1 MKKILILF
9 LALTGLYSHTVAQ
22 SKLDDFGRIVIN
34 TYLPDNMPLPAE
46 AKNLLETK
54 LNQITTNNGMG
65 GSQVNPRFIITASVN
80 VGTKDIIAG
89 PPQLIAQNLDITL
102 FVGDALS
109 NTKFANLT
117 LSLKGVGTN
126 ENKAFI
132 DAFKTLNPK
141 NKEIAS
147 FLSEGKDKIIAYY
160 TSQCDFMIKDAQT
173 LAKQEKYDEA
183 IYKLA
188 LVPEVCQDCYFKCL
202 DNITIIYQQK
212 LDADCKIKFTKAK
225 TIWTASQN
233 PKGAEE
239 AGDILSSINPMASCE
254 AEVTSFIK
262 AIDAKLKADEKARWQ
277 FKMKQYADKIAAQK
291 EQVRIAEEK
300 GKRDDTYRENQSQ
313 RDAISQEKQ
322 SSRNFELDK
331 IRVSAYREVAVEYA
345 RNQPKT
351 VTYNNIYWR

>member
-102 FVGDALS
+102 FVGDAIS

-132 DAFKTLNPK
+132 DALKTLNPK

-160 TSQCDFMIKDAQT
+160 TSQCEIICTQAT
-173 LAKQEKYDEA
+173 ALATQYKFDEA
-183 IYKLA
+183 IFNLMT
-188 LVPEVCQDCYFKCL
+188 VPEVCTICYTQTRAL
-202 DNITIIYQQK
+202 ANTIFQQK
-212 LDADCKIKFTKAK
+212 AKAECAEKLKQAKIIWSTEPNESGAQKA
-225 TIWTASQN
+225 S
-233 PKGAEE
+233 E
-239 AGDILSSINPMASCE
+239 ILQSIIPSDECRQSMLQLATE
-254 AEVTSFIK
+254 IK
-262 AIDAKLKADEKARWQ
+262 AKLKADQQKA
-277 FKMKQYADKIAAQK
+277 
-291 EQVRIAEEK
+291 
-300 GKRDDTYRENQSQ
+300 
-313 RDAISQEKQ
+313 
-322 SSRNFELDK
+322 FELAQQELNK
-331 IRVSAYREVAVEYA
+331 RYALKETRLKAQREIALAYINKQPAVI
-345 RNQPKT
+345 
-351 VTYNNIYWR
+351 YNNIYWR